1 MSAKQ
6 EPLNVLPKLR
16 RAWEIA
22 DRAGLLASK
31 GFVQRIGGFARP
43 RDRAVC
49 LLVAGVQRSGTNMVM
64 DVLERSYSTEVYH
77 ERDPRAFE
85 NFQLREEQVIRHL
98 ISRCRSPLIV
108 VKCLME
114 SQKLA
119 QLMDAFVP
127 SRALWVYRDYRDVV
141 NSMLRSFGNQAKQ
154 VRRIAADRNADGWL
168 GECMSDATYALV
180 AELATDDLDDAS
192 AAAIQWYFRNIR
204 FYEQQLDQNP
214 DVLTVHYDDLVT
226 APAEQFKR
234 VFEFAGIGL
243 SPRVL
248 KHVSASSIRRRPP
261 PVLRADVEALCQQLY
276 TRLQE
281 DNRVGPGVLKKEVAA
296 THQT

>member
-1 MSAKQ
+1 MNTKSHDLDA
-6 EPLNVLPKLR
+6 LSKLR

-31 GFVQRIGGFARP
+31 GLVQRISGIAGT
-43 RDRAVC
+43 RDRATC

-85 NFQLREEQVIRHL
+85 NFQLRGEPVIHDL
-98 ISRCRSPLIV
+98 ISRCCSPLIV

-119 QLMDAFVP
+119 QLMEAFAP
-127 SRALWVYRDYRDVV
+127 SRALWVFRDYRDVV
-141 NSMLRSFGNQAKQ
+141 NSMLRSFGNQARQ
-154 VRRIAADRNADGWL
+154 VRRIAANRDADGWL
-168 GECMSDATYALV
+168 GECMSDATHSIV

-204 FYEQQLDQNP
+204 FYEQSLDQNP
-214 DVLTVHYDDLVT
+214 DVLTVHYDDLVS
-226 APAEQFKR
+226 APAEQF
-234 VFEFAGIGL
+234 
-243 SPRVL
+243 
-248 KHVSASSIRRRPP
+248 
-261 PVLRADVEALCQQLY
+261 
-276 TRLQE
+276 
-281 DNRVGPGVLKKEVAA
+281 N
-296 THQT
+296 